1 MSAKILLYV
10 ADAAVPA
17 VGLISYLRHFKS
29 RAALEEACL
38 DMVNVGVPL
47 YTVVILAMWGT
58 AW

>member
-17 VGLISYLRHFKS
+17 VGLISYLRHLKS
-29 RAALEEACL
+29 RVALEEACL
-38 DMVNVGVPL
+38 VMVNVGVPV
-47 YTVVILAMWGT
+47 YTIAILALWWT